1 MKCVFE
7 QELTRGVILALLSPD
22 SKESAW
28 KDIRSGCLFKISRP
42 PIIYKILG
50 NYCHCSG
57 KGSVEIE
64 NGMFFP
70 RPIGTS
76 TKDELLRDWLEFLL
90 RKNTKFLCKA
100 MSCGAILATFGAE
113 GMRYADPDATFMI
126 HEVSLGAF
134 GKTEEVTASAEEG
147 RRLNEKVLKMMARNC
162 GQDESYFIDQIHD
175 RKHAD
180 WFLTADEAH
189 QIGMVN
195 HVRVPKMQLDVTAK
209 WSFK

>member
-1 MKCVFE
+1 VKVIYNIPP
-7 QELTRGVILALLSPD
+7 ELHNIEIPLQPVVITVND
-22 SKESAW
+22 FTEESA
-28 KDIRSGCLFKISRP
+28 KEFTELMGMAHNTGQKVIPIEISSYGGEVYALMSMIADINAAELPVATIV
-42 PIIYKILG
+42 
-50 NYCHCSG
+50 
-57 KGSVEIE
+57 KG
-64 NGMFFP
+64 
-70 RPIGTS
+70 
-76 TKDELLRDWLEFLL
+76 
-90 RKNTKFLCKA
+90 KA
-100 MSCGAILATFGAE
+100 MSCGAILSTFGAE
-113 GMRYADPDATFMI
+113 GMRYADSDATFMI

-195 HVRVPKMQLDVTAK
+195 HVRVPKMQVDIDVK

>member
-1 MKCVFE
+1 MKVIYNIPPELHNIEMPFE
-7 QELTRGVILALLSPD
+7 PVVITVND
-22 SKESAW
+22 FTEESA
-28 KDIRSGCLFKISRP
+28 KEFSELMSMAHNTGQKVIPIVIDSYGGLVHSLMSMIADINASDLPVATIV
-42 PIIYKILG
+42 
-50 NYCHCSG
+50 
-57 KGSVEIE
+57 KG
-64 NGMFFP
+64 
-70 RPIGTS
+70 
-76 TKDELLRDWLEFLL
+76 
-90 RKNTKFLCKA
+90 KA

-113 GMRYADPDATFMI
+113 GMRYADPDATLMI

>member
-1 MKCVFE
+1 VKVIYNIPPELHNIEMPFE
-7 QELTRGVILALLSPD
+7 PVVITVND
-22 SKESAW
+22 FTEESA
-28 KDIRSGCLFKISRP
+28 KEFSELMSMAHNTGQKVIPIVIDSYGGLVHSLMSMIADINASDLPVATIV
-42 PIIYKILG
+42 
-50 NYCHCSG
+50 
-57 KGSVEIE
+57 KG
-64 NGMFFP
+64 
-70 RPIGTS
+70 
-76 TKDELLRDWLEFLL
+76 
-90 RKNTKFLCKA
+90 KA

-126 HEVSLGAF
+126 HEVSLAAF

>member
-1 MKCVFE
+1 MKVIYNIPPELHNIEMPFE
-7 QELTRGVILALLSPD
+7 PVVITVND
-22 SKESAW
+22 FTEESA
-28 KDIRSGCLFKISRP
+28 KEISELMSMAHNTGQKVIPIVIDSYGGLVHSLMSMIADINASDLPVATIV
-42 PIIYKILG
+42 
-50 NYCHCSG
+50 
-57 KGSVEIE
+57 KG
-64 NGMFFP
+64 
-70 RPIGTS
+70 
-76 TKDELLRDWLEFLL
+76 
-90 RKNTKFLCKA
+90 KA

-113 GMRYADPDATFMI
+113 GMRYADSDATFMI

>member
-1 MKCVFE
+1 VKVIYNIPPELHNIEMPFE
-7 QELTRGVILALLSPD
+7 PVVITVND
-22 SKESAW
+22 FTEESA
-28 KDIRSGCLFKISRP
+28 KEFSELMSMAHNTGQKVIPIVIDSYGGLVHSLMSMIADINASDLPVATIV
-42 PIIYKILG
+42 
-50 NYCHCSG
+50 
-57 KGSVEIE
+57 KG
-64 NGMFFP
+64 
-70 RPIGTS
+70 
-76 TKDELLRDWLEFLL
+76 
-90 RKNTKFLCKA
+90 KA

-113 GMRYADPDATFMI
+113 GMRYADPDATLMI

>member
-1 MKCVFE
+1 MKVIYNIPPELHNIEMPFE
-7 QELTRGVILALLSPD
+7 PVVITVND
-22 SKESAW
+22 FTEESA
-28 KDIRSGCLFKISRP
+28 KEFSELMSMAHNTGQKVIPIVIDSYGGLVHSLMSMIADINASDLPVATIV
-42 PIIYKILG
+42 
-50 NYCHCSG
+50 
-57 KGSVEIE
+57 KG
-64 NGMFFP
+64 
-70 RPIGTS
+70 
-76 TKDELLRDWLEFLL
+76 
-90 RKNTKFLCKA
+90 KA